1 MCLMARYMLS
11 VHSVEGE
18 AREPMTAE
26 EMQRSWQQIHVVE
39 KEMHAAGAWVFSAR
53 LHGPDTATV
62 VREARGEILTTM
74 ARSPR
79 PGSTWAGSTSST
91 PTISTRP

>member
-1 MCLMARYMLS
+1 MARSMLS
-11 VHSVEGE
+11 VHSAEGE

-26 EMQRSWQQIHVVE
+26 EMHRSWQQIHVVE

-62 VREARGEILTTM
+62 VRDTNGEVLT
-74 ARSPR
+74 RCVR
-79 PGSTWAGSTSST
+79 LH
-91 PTISTRP
+91 ISQTRPETGPVER